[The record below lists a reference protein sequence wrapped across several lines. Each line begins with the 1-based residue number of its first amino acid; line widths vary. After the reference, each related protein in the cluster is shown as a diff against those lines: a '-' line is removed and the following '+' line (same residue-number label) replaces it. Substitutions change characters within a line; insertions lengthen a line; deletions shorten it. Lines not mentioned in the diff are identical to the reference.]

1 MLSKLVREQS
11 APQVDMEPF
20 EGNPVDFT
28 YFMSMFQESVEK
40 KVDDP
45 RGRLTRLIKYT
56 RGEPRELVKHFIN
69 DRADCGYKNA
79 IALLQK
85 QYGNRHTLLS
95 SYRKE
100 IKLMQPL
107 KPGDAAAFRRL
118 FNFLIKCQAMG
129 VGSKH
134 NPLDTPEIICMILAK
149 LPLHLQDRWNRN
161 TLLLRRR
168 DSREPTLIDLANFVE
183 DEMTLVNDPLY
194 SREAVSQ
201 YLEKGPTRQG
211 QRGDRR
217 KFHTM
222 ATKTDNSSESTQKG
236 NKTSN
241 ERTCPVCGEK
251 HDTEV
256 LPATDIRGKK
266 PADI

>member
-40 KVDDP
+40 KIDDP

-79 IALLQK
+79 TALLQK